1 MLKSALFASA
11 MIVAVPALAQQADT
25 PKPTAPTAVPGAA
38 SVPEV
43 PDQNED
49 AVAVAQRGTRQAAS
63 DSSAASPGGDH
74 VSTIVHAEFAAYDK
88 NGNGALEK
96 AEFTAW
102 MDALKARAPEGAK
115 PSSETWNNAAFA
127 QADKDQS
134 TSVSKTE
141 LTHFLRG

>member
-1 MLKSALFASA
+1 MLKGALFASV
-11 MIVAVPALAQQADT
+11 MIVAVPAMAQQTDT
-25 PKPTAPTAVPGAA
+25 LKQTAPTVAPGSA
-38 SVPEV
+38 SVPEA

-49 AVAVAQRGTRQAAS
+49 TMADAGRDMARATADG
-63 DSSAASPGGDH
+63 SAASPGGDH
-74 VSTIVHAEFAAYDK
+74 VSAIVHAEFAAYDK
-88 NGNGALEK
+88 NGNGTLEK

-134 TSVSKTE
+134 TSVSKAE